1 MGSNGIEK
9 TVTGASNRYIL
20 NEKLIAKVRH
30 NYTPGIYAEGYI
42 VFVFPFVCSSVR
54 MFVSSFVRSY
64 FRHVR
69 GICVK
74 VLR

>member
-1 MGSNGIEK
+1 MQHK
-9 TVTGASNRYIL
+9 MF
-20 NEKLIAKVRH
+20 

-42 VFVFPFVCSSVR
+42 VFVFPFVCSYVR
-54 MFVSSFVRSY
+54 SFVCSFVRSFVRSY
-64 FRHVR
+64 FLPSR

>member
-1 MGSNGIEK
+1 MSLF
-9 TVTGASNRYIL
+9 ASDQFFFSFY
-20 NEKLIAKVRH
+20 
-30 NYTPGIYAEGYI
+30 YTPGIYAEGYI
-42 VFVFPFVCSSVR
+42 VFVFPFVCSYVP
-54 MFVSSFVRSY
+54 SY